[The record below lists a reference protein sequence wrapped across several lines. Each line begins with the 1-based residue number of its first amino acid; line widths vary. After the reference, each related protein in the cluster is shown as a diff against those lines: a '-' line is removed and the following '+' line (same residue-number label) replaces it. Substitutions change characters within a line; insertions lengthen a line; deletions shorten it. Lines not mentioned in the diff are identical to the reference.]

1 MKNLIISLMLVSLI
15 TIHTTAQDQTDTI
28 YLSRVVDLALQNN
41 QAIKIAEL
49 EKQKAVFQYKASQS
63 MLMPQVEAYSTFSYY
78 YAIPK
83 IVIPGEIF
91 GQQGNIPVE
100 FGTKYDWNN
109 GFRFTQLIYNQSY
122 FTNLRIVDEMIKIQD
137 FNTQLKK
144 EEVVFQISQLY
155 YLCQTIDWQISVV
168 DSTLKQMQKLIEIVK
183 KHQINGLARQADVE
197 RVIIDV
203 RKIEIQKQELASH
216 FQQQLFLLK
225 LLTGLDPDAKILLS
239 RALPATLVLA
249 DSTGYKRT
257 ELLMLEKRKE
267 LVALQVKAEKQSQF
281 PSVAL
286 FGQHYYQGMRD
297 EFDFFDGGKDRFFKA
312 GIVGLQLSVP
322 IFDGFSR
329 RNQVRLKQIEF
340 YQVQAQSEQLKLMD
354 LKEKNEAL
362 TGYKTQLEELGKLS
376 ENIKSAQQ
384 IYQSNLSSYQQQV
397 ISLTDLIISESQ
409 LAEIRMQ
416 YYGTIF
422 KLLSSDLA
430 MKKINGKLLINNN

>member
-1 MKNLIISLMLVSLI
+1 MKNLIISLMLVSSI
-15 TIHTTAQDQTDTI
+15 TTCTTAQDQTDTI
-28 YLSRVVDLALQNN
+28 YLSTVVDLALQNN

-122 FTNLRIVDEMIKIQD
+122 FTNLKIVDEMIKIQD

-183 KHQINGLARQADVE
+183 KLQINGLARQADVE

-216 FQQQLFLLK
+216 FQQQLFLLR

-239 RALPATLVLA
+239 RALPTKLVLA
-249 DSTGYKRT
+249 DSAGYKRT

-267 LVALQVKAEKQSQF
+267 LVALQVKAEKQSQL
-281 PSVAL
+281 PSLAL

-297 EFDFFDGGKDRFFKA
+297 EFDFFDGGKDRFFKS
-312 GIVGLQLSVP
+312 GIVGLKLNVP
-322 IFDGFSR
+322 IFNGFTK
-329 RNQVRLKQIEF
+329 RNQVRFKEMEF
-340 YQVQAQSEQLKLMD
+340 KQVQAQSEQLKLLD

-362 TGYKTQLEELGKLS
+362 TGYRTQLEELIKLS
-376 ENIKSAQQ
+376 ENIKSARQ
-384 IYQSNLSSYQQQV
+384 IYQSNLLSYQQQV

-422 KLLSSDLA
+422 KLLSSELA
-430 MKKINGKLLINNN
+430 IKKINGKLLINNY

>member
-1 MKNLIISLMLVSLI
+1 MKNLIISLLLVSSI
-15 TIHTTAQDQTDTI
+15 TICTKAQDQMDTI
-28 YLSRVVDLALQNN
+28 YLSRIVDLALQNN

-49 EKQKAVFQYKASQS
+49 EKQKAIFQHKTSRS
-63 MLMPQVEAYSTFSYY
+63 NLMPQVEAYSTFSYY

-83 IVIPGEIF
+83 IIIPGEIF

-122 FTNLRIVDEMIKIQD
+122 FTNLQIIEEMTKIQD
-137 FNTQLKK
+137 LNTQLKK

-168 DSTLKQMQKLIEIVK
+168 DSTLKQMQKLIDIVK
-183 KHQINGLARQADVE
+183 KQQINGLARQADVE

-203 RKIEIQKQELASH
+203 RKIEIQKQELDSH

-225 LLTGLDPDAKILLS
+225 LLTGLDPDAKVMLS
-239 RALPATLVLA
+239 RALPVRLQAA
-249 DSTGYKRT
+249 DSADNKRT

-267 LVALQVKAEKQSQF
+267 LVALQVKAEKHSQL
-281 PSVAL
+281 PSLAL

-297 EFDFFDGGKDRFFKA
+297 EFDFFDGGKDRFFKV
-312 GIVGLQLSVP
+312 GIVGLQLNVP
-322 IFDGFSR
+322 IFEGFSK
-329 RNQVRLKQIEF
+329 RNQVRLKEIEF
-340 YQVQAQSEQLKLMD
+340 NQVQAQSEQLKLLD

-362 TGYKTQLEELGKLS
+362 TVYKTQLEELGKLS

-384 IYQSNLSSYQQQV
+384 IYQSNLWSYQQQV

-409 LAEIRMQ
+409 LAEIQMQ

-422 KLLSSDLA
+422 KLLSSELA
-430 MKKINGKLLINNN
+430 MKKLNGKLLINNN

>member
-1 MKNLIISLMLVSLI
+1 MKNLIISLLLVSSI
-15 TIHTTAQDQTDTI
+15 TTRTAAQGQTDTI

-49 EKQKAVFQYKASQS
+49 EKQKAVFQHKASQS

-122 FTNLRIVDEMIKIQD
+122 FTNLQIVDEIIKIQD

-183 KHQINGLARQADVE
+183 KLQINGLARQADVE

-225 LLTGLDPDAKILLS
+225 LLTGLDPDAKVQLS
-239 RALPATLVLA
+239 KALPVPLELA
-249 DSTGYKRT
+249 DSAVYKRT
-257 ELLMLEKRKE
+257 ELLILEKRKE
-267 LVALQVKAEKQSQF
+267 LVALQVKAEKQSQL
-281 PSVAL
+281 PSLAL
-286 FGQHYYQGMRD
+286 FGQHFYQGMRD
-297 EFDFFDGGKDRFFKA
+297 EFDFFDGGKDRFFRA
-312 GIVGLQLSVP
+312 GIVGFQLNVP
-322 IFDGFSR
+322 IFDGFLK
-329 RNQVRLKQIEF
+329 RNQVRLKEIELK
-340 YQVQAQSEQLKLMD
+340 QVQEQSEQLKLFD
-354 LKEKNEAL
+354 LKERNEAL
-362 TGYKTQLEELGKLS
+362 TGYKTHLEELGKLS

-384 IYQSNLSSYQQQV
+384 IYQSNLWSYQQQV

-409 LAEIRMQ
+409 LAEIQMQ

-422 KLLSSDLA
+422 KLLSSELTL
-430 MKKINGKLLINNN
+430 KKINGKLLINNN

>member
-1 MKNLIISLMLVSLI
+1 MKNLIISLMLVSSI
-15 TIHTTAQDQTDTI
+15 TTCTTAQDQTDTI
-28 YLSRVVDLALQNN
+28 YLSTVVDLAIQNN

-122 FTNLRIVDEMIKIQD
+122 FTNLKIVDEMIKIQD

-183 KHQINGLARQADVE
+183 KLQINGLARQADVE

-216 FQQQLFLLK
+216 FQQQLFLLR

-239 RALPATLVLA
+239 RALPTKLVLA
-249 DSTGYKRT
+249 DSAGYKRT

-267 LVALQVKAEKQSQF
+267 LVALQVKAEKQSQL
-281 PSVAL
+281 PSLAL

-297 EFDFFDGGKDRFFKA
+297 EFDFFDGGKDRFFKS
-312 GIVGLQLSVP
+312 GIVGLKLNVP
-322 IFDGFSR
+322 IFNGFTK
-329 RNQVRLKQIEF
+329 RNQVRFKEMEF
-340 YQVQAQSEQLKLMD
+340 KQVQAQSEQLKLLD

-362 TGYKTQLEELGKLS
+362 TGYRTQLEELIKLS
-376 ENIKSAQQ
+376 ENIKSARQ
-384 IYQSNLSSYQQQV
+384 IYQSNLLSYQQQV

-422 KLLSSDLA
+422 KLLSSELA
-430 MKKINGKLLINNN
+430 IKKINGKLLINNY

>member
-1 MKNLIISLMLVSLI
+1 MKNLIISLLLVSSI
-15 TIHTTAQDQTDTI
+15 TTRTAAQDQTDTI
-28 YLSRVVDLALQNN
+28 YLSKVVDLALQNN

-49 EKQKAVFQYKASQS
+49 EKQKAVFQHKASQS

-122 FTNLRIVDEMIKIQD
+122 FTNLQIVDEMIKIQD

-183 KHQINGLARQADVE
+183 KLQINGLARQADVE

-203 RKIEIQKQELASH
+203 RKIEIQKHELASH

-225 LLTGLDPDAKILLS
+225 LLTGLDPDAKVLLS
-239 RALPATLVLA
+239 KALPVTVELA
-249 DSTGYKRT
+249 DSAGYKRT

-267 LVALQVKAEKQSQF
+267 LVALQVKAEKQSQL
-281 PSVAL
+281 PSLAL
-286 FGQHYYQGMRD
+286 FGQHFYQGMRD
-297 EFDFFDGGKDRFFKA
+297 EFDFFDGGKDRFFRA
-312 GIVGLQLSVP
+312 GIVGLQLNVP
-322 IFDGFSR
+322 IFDGFSK
-329 RNQVRLKQIEF
+329 RNHVRLKEIEF
-340 YQVQAQSEQLKLMD
+340 KQVQAQSEQLKLMD

-362 TGYKTQLEELGKLS
+362 TGYSTQLEELGKLS

-384 IYQSNLSSYQQQV
+384 IYQSNLRSYQQQV

-409 LAEIRMQ
+409 LAEIQMQ
-416 YYGTIF
+416 YYGSIF
-422 KLLSSDLA
+422 KLLSSELA
-430 MKKINGKLLINNN
+430 LKKINGKLLINNN

>member
-1 MKNLIISLMLVSLI
+1 MKNLIISLLLVSPI
-15 TIHTTAQDQTDTI
+15 TIRTAAQDQMDTI
-28 YLSRVVDLALQNN
+28 YLSRIVDLALQNN

-49 EKQKAVFQYKASQS
+49 EKQKAIFQHKTSRS
-63 MLMPQVEAYSTFSYY
+63 NLMPQVEAYSTFSYY

-83 IVIPGEIF
+83 IIIPGEIF

-122 FTNLRIVDEMIKIQD
+122 FTNLQIIEEMTKIQD
-137 FNTQLKK
+137 LNTQLKK

-168 DSTLKQMQKLIEIVK
+168 DSTLKQMQKLIDIVK
-183 KHQINGLARQADVE
+183 KQQINGLARQADVE

-203 RKIEIQKQELASH
+203 RKIEIQKQELDSH

-225 LLTGLDPDAKILLS
+225 LLTGLDPDAKVMLS
-239 RALPATLVLA
+239 RALPVRLQAA
-249 DSTGYKRT
+249 DSADNKRT

-267 LVALQVKAEKQSQF
+267 LVALQVKAEKHSQL
-281 PSVAL
+281 PSLAL

-297 EFDFFDGGKDRFFKA
+297 EFDFFDGGKDRFFKV
-312 GIVGLQLSVP
+312 GIVGLQLNVP
-322 IFDGFSR
+322 IFEGFSK
-329 RNQVRLKQIEF
+329 RNQVRLKEIEF
-340 YQVQAQSEQLKLMD
+340 NQVQAQSEQLKLLD

-362 TGYKTQLEELGKLS
+362 TVYKTQLEELGKLS

-384 IYQSNLSSYQQQV
+384 IYQSNLWSYQQQV

-409 LAEIRMQ
+409 LAEIQMQ

-422 KLLSSDLA
+422 KLLSSELA
-430 MKKINGKLLINNN
+430 MKKLNGKLLINNN

>member
-1 MKNLIISLMLVSLI
+1 MKNLIISLMLVSSI
-15 TIHTTAQDQTDTI
+15 TTRTAAQDQKDTI
-28 YLSRVVDLALQNN
+28 YLSTVVDMALQNN

-63 MLMPQVEAYSTFSYY
+63 MLMPQVEAYCTFSYY

-122 FTNLRIVDEMIKIQD
+122 FTNLQIVDEMIKIQD
-137 FNTQLKK
+137 FNIQLKK
-144 EEVVFQISQLY
+144 EEVAFHISQLY
-155 YLCQTIDWQISVV
+155 YLCQTIAWQISVV
-168 DSTLKQMQKLIEIVK
+168 DSTLTQMQKLIEIVK
-183 KHQINGLARQADVE
+183 KLQINGLARQADVE

-225 LLTGLDPDAKILLS
+225 LLTGLDPDAEVLLS
-239 RALPATLVLA
+239 RALPVRLEVA
-249 DSTGYKRT
+249 DSAGYKRT
-257 ELLMLEKRKE
+257 ELLMLEKRIE
-267 LVALQVKAEKQSQF
+267 LVALQAKAEKQSQL
-281 PSVAL
+281 PSLAL

-297 EFDFFDGGKDRFFKA
+297 EFDYFDGGKDRFFRA
-312 GIVGLQLSVP
+312 GIVGLQLNVP
-322 IFDGFSR
+322 IFNGFSK
-329 RNQVRLKQIEF
+329 RNQVRLKEIE
-340 YQVQAQSEQLKLMD
+340 YKHVQSQSEQLKLLD

-362 TGYKTQLEELGKLS
+362 TGYSTQLEELGKLS

-384 IYQSNLSSYQQQV
+384 IYQSNLLSYQQQV

-409 LAEIRMQ
+409 VAEIRMQ

-422 KLLSSDLA
+422 KLLSSELA
-430 MKKINGKLLINNN
+430 IKKINGKLLINKN